1 MDIIHRFFSDRETRR
16 DGETM
21 AVRGIVNDTSYGSPN
36 DDANPASASLDVIHM
51 IELACKLREEDRE
64 LLLVAAQR
72 MARS

>member
-1 MDIIHRFFSDRETRR
+1 
-16 DGETM
+16 M